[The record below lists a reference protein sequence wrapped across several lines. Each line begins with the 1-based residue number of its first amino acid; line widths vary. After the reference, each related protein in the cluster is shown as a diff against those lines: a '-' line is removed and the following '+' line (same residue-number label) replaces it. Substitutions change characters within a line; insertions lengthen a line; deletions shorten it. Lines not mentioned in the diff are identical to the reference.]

1 MSLECVKTR
10 RHYNYGFIDPNQ
22 VNVTTVDVPQQ
33 REQTEENL
41 LEYFK
46 KNDLASKILL
56 PYNFK

>member
-1 MSLECVKTR
+1 MKKR

-22 VNVTTVDVPQQ
+22 VNVTTVNVPQQ